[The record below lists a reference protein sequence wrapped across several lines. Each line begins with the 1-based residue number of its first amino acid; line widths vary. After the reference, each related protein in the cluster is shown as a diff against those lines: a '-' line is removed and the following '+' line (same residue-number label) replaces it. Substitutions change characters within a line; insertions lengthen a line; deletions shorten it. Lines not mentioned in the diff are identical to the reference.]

1 MIIFVSVFYLFK
13 WTVVPRGTVECAAR
27 PGPRSSGVGPIPS
40 KPLRRVWPSVN
51 ERDALRRLAA
61 DLPHAGDDAAVV
73 SDTVITTDMLHERT
87 DFPPGTTRYTAG
99 WRAVGASL
107 SDVAAMGARATAAVA
122 VYAAPDFDPDELDRF
137 VAGAVDVCEAV
148 GAEYVGGDL
157 DGHEEFTTASTAVGD
172 VADGGPV
179 TRSGAAPGDAL
190 CVTGEWGRSA
200 AALRLFERDDEAST
214 ERANDLFR
222 FAPRVADGVALAGR
236 ATAMMDSSDGLARS
250 LHQLAEASEVGFALD
265 RDRLPVHPAVDD
277 VAEGPTDR
285 FELAAHFGEDFEL
298 VCAVP
303 ESDLDTAREA
313 CPSGLVRVGAVV
325 DAADGVTADGDPL
338 PDRGYTHG

>member
-1 MIIFVSVFYLFK
+1 M
-13 WTVVPRGTVECAAR
+13 
-27 PGPRSSGVGPIPS
+27 
-40 KPLRRVWPSVN
+40 N
-51 ERDALRRLAA
+51 ERDALRALAV

-73 SDTVITTDMLHERT
+73 DGTVITTDMLHERT
-87 DFPPGTTRYTAG
+87 DFPAGTTRYTAG

-107 SDVAAMGARATAAVA
+107 SDVAAMGAAATAAVA
-122 VYAAPDFDPDELDRF
+122 VYADATFEEGDLDRF

-157 DGHEEFTTASTAVGD
+157 DTHEEFTTASTAVGD
-172 VADGGPV
+172 AADAGVV
-179 TRSGAAPGDAL
+179 TRSGARPGDAL

-200 AALRLFERDDEAST
+200 AALRLFKRDSDEAV

-222 FAPRVADGVALAGR
+222 FTPRVADGLALAGR

-250 LHQLAEASEVGFALD
+250 LHQLAEASEVGFELD
-265 RDRLPVHPAVDD
+265 RDRLPVHPAVDA
-277 VAEGPTDR
+277 VAEGDETER

-298 VCAVP
+298 VCALP
-303 ESDLDTAREA
+303 EEAVEPAREA
-313 CPSGLVRVGAVV
+313 CPGGLTRVGRVV

-338 PDRGYTHG
+338 SDRGYTHGEA